1 MKHVVLGRADGRSW
15 TPLKVVARTVPL
27 DRATRLSVTARGNT
41 IEVRVDA
48 DGDPIISITDQTWTA
63 GGAGVRMYTID
74 KERVAATFDD
84 VRITPIPEQR

>member
-15 TPLKVVARTVPL
+15 MPLKVVARTVPL
-27 DRATRLSVTARGNT
+27 DRATRLSVTARGNR
-41 IEVRVDA
+41 IEVRVD
-48 DGDPIISITDQTWTA
+48 DQSDPIISLADDTWTA